1 MSKLQVGETG
11 LSLINELHRLEL
23 RVEQLQIHLS
33 SLQPYSVDARASA
46 AELAMMKRQI
56 TRIRA
61 RCRIVEPALLLGRDN
76 RQHLH

>member
-1 MSKLQVGETG
+1 MSKLPVGETG

-46 AELAMMKRQI
+46 AELAMTKRQI
-56 TRIRA
+56 ARIKA
-61 RCRIVEPALLLGRDN
+61 RRRIVEPALVLSRTN
-76 RQHLH
+76 ARCLH

>member
-1 MSKLQVGETG
+1 MSKLPVGETG

-33 SLQPYSVDARASA
+33 SLQPYSADARASA

-56 TRIRA
+56 TRIKA
-61 RCRIVEPALLLGRDN
+61 RCRIVEPALLLSRSN
-76 RQHLH
+76 PRCLH